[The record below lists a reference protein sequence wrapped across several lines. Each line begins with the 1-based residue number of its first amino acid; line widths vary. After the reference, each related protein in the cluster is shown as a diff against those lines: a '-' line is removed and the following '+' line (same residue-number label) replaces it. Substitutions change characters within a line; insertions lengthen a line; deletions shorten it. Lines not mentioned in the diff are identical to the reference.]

1 MKVLT
6 IISAVALFL
15 GSTQSAFAASNS
27 EVTNFTN
34 QTLTVLV
41 IIASLACTFFLIK
54 GGYEYITS
62 TGKPDSLE
70 DAKTTIR
77 NALLGFVVVLAAGVI
92 SSLLNNAF
100 ISQSTSTATDG
111 LSLTP
116 IVPSTPSNG
125 LTQILLDAISGF
137 LSSIVQSATKPLTD
151 GILSFLTTTP
161 SLAGNSVIFN
171 FWLII
176 VGIADSLF
184 VLVVALLGFQLMS
197 ASTFGFEEIEFK
209 KLLPKLGLAFLLAN
223 TSIFLADWV
232 VQMCNVLVSAVL
244 HATGGINNA
253 LITNAFDP
261 TSLATGTTPL
271 IMLIF
276 MILFVILSI
285 VLLLFYVSRLIIIA
299 LGAVMAPLVFLLWAV
314 PKFSDFA
321 EISIKTY
328 IITVFTVFVHVVIIQ
343 LASAFLTVPG
353 QVGTNSLISI
363 LIGIGLIFTL
373 LRTPSVMMQLAFY
386 TAGNSMVKKV
396 GNQIINVISTDKS
409 DSATGGVETPGPV
422 RTPRK
427 VIKA

>member
-1 MKVLT
+1 MKILT
-6 IISAVALFL
+6 GFGAMALFL
-15 GSTQSAFAASNS
+15 LSTTSAFAASNN
-27 EVTNFTN
+27 EVADFSNK
-34 QTLTVLV
+34 TLSVLI
-41 IIASLACTFFLIK
+41 IIASIACTFFLIR
-54 GGYEYITS
+54 GGYAYITS
-62 TGKPDSLE
+62 TGKPESLE
-70 DAKTTIR
+70 HAKNTIR
-77 NALLGFVVVLAAGVI
+77 NALVGFVLVIAAGVI

-100 ISQSTSTATDG
+100 ITPINSTSSG
-111 LSLTP
+111 SLSLTP
-116 IVPSTPSNG
+116 IVPATTSNG

-137 LSSIVQSATKPLTD
+137 FSSIVQSATKPLTD

-161 SLAGNSVIFN
+161 SLVSNSVIFN
-171 FWLII
+171 FWLVI
-176 VGIADSLF
+176 VGIVDSLF
-184 VLVVALLGFQLMS
+184 ALVVALLGFQLMS

-209 KLLPKLGLAFLLAN
+209 NLLPKLGLAFLLAN

-244 HATGGINNA
+244 HSTGGINGA
-253 LITNAFDP
+253 FITNSFDP
-261 TSLATGTTPL
+261 GALTNGTTPL

-276 MILFVILSI
+276 MILFVIVAV

-299 LGAVMAPLVFLLWAV
+299 LGAVLAPLIFLLWAV
-314 PKFSDFA
+314 PKFNDFA
-321 EISIKTY
+321 EIAIKTY

-363 LIGIGLIFTL
+363 LIGIGLLFTL

-396 GNQIINVISTDKS
+396 GSQIMNVMSTDKS
-409 DSATGGVETPGPV
+409 APAEVVDNAPPV

-427 VIKA
+427 VVKA

>member
-1 MKVLT
+1 MRILT
-6 IISAVALFL
+6 GFGAVALFL
-15 GSTQSAFAASNS
+15 VSTTSVYAASND
-27 EVTNFTN
+27 EIANFTN
-34 QTLTVLV
+34 QTLSVLL

-54 GGYEYITS
+54 GGYAYITS

-70 DAKTTIR
+70 HAKTTIR
-77 NALLGFVVVLAAGVI
+77 NALLGFVVVLGAGVI

-100 ISQSTSTATDG
+100 ITPVNNATSG
-111 LSLTP
+111 SFSLTP

-161 SLAGNSVIFN
+161 SLVANSVIFN
-171 FWLII
+171 FWLVI
-176 VGIADSLF
+176 VGIVDSLF
-184 VLVVALLGFQLMS
+184 ALVVALLGFQLMS

-209 KLLPKLGLAFLLAN
+209 NLLPKLGLAFLLAN

-232 VQMCNVLVSAVL
+232 VQMCNVFVSAVF

-276 MILFVILSI
+276 MILFVILAI

-299 LGAVMAPLVFLLWAV
+299 LGAVLAPLVFLLWAV

-363 LIGIGLIFTL
+363 LIGIGLFFTL

-396 GNQIINVISTDKS
+396 GSQIMNVISTDKS
-409 DSATGGVETPGPV
+409 APAAVVETASPV

-427 VIKA
+427 VVKA

>member
-15 GSTQSAFAASNS
+15 ASTKSAFAASNN
-27 EVTNFTN
+27 EVANFTN
-34 QTLTVLV
+34 QTLTVL
-41 IIASLACTFFLIK
+41 IIFASLACTFFLIK
-54 GGYEYITS
+54 GGYAYITS

-70 DAKTTIR
+70 HAKNTIR
-77 NALLGFVVVLAAGVI
+77 NALLGFVLVLAAGVI

-100 ISQSTSTATDG
+100 ITPSTSTATGG

-151 GILSFLTTTP
+151 GIISFLTTTP
-161 SLAGNSVIFN
+161 SLVANSVIFN
-171 FWLII
+171 FWLVI
-176 VGIADSLF
+176 VGIVDSLF
-184 VLVVALLGFQLMS
+184 ALVVALLGFQIMS
-197 ASTFGFEEIEFK
+197 ASTFGFDEIEFK
-209 KLLPKLGLAFLLAN
+209 NLLPKLGLAFLLAN

-244 HATGGINNA
+244 HATGGINSA
-253 LITNAFDP
+253 FITNSFDP

-276 MILFVILSI
+276 MVLFVII
-285 VLLLFYVSRLIIIA
+285 AVVLLLFYVSRLIIIA
-299 LGAVMAPLVFLLWAV
+299 LGAVLAPLIFLLWAV
-314 PKFSDFA
+314 PKFTDFA
-321 EISIKTY
+321 EIAIKTY
-328 IITVFTVFVHVVIIQ
+328 IITIFTVFVHVVIIQ

-363 LIGIGLIFTL
+363 LIGIGLLFTL
-373 LRTPSVMMQLAFY
+373 LKTPSVMMQLAFF
-386 TAGNSMVKKV
+386 TAGNGMVRKV
-396 GNQIINVISTDKS
+396 GGQIINVISTDKS
-409 DSATGGVETPGPV
+409 GSAAAVETSTPM

-427 VIKA
+427 VVKA

>member
-15 GSTQSAFAASNS
+15 GSTQSAFAASNN
-27 EVTNFTN
+27 EVSNFTN
-34 QTLTVLV
+34 QTLTVLI

-54 GGYEYITS
+54 GGYAYITS

-70 DAKTTIR
+70 HAKNTIR
-77 NALLGFVVVLAAGVI
+77 NALIGFVLVLGAGVI
-92 SSLLNNAF
+92 TSLLNNAF
-100 ISQSTSTATDG
+100 ITPTSGVSSEA

-151 GILSFLTTTP
+151 GIISFLTTTP
-161 SLAGNSVIFN
+161 SLVANSVIFN
-171 FWLII
+171 FWLVI
-176 VGIADSLF
+176 VGIVDSLF

-209 KLLPKLGLAFLLAN
+209 NLLPKLGLAFLLAN

-244 HATGGINNA
+244 HATGGINHA

-261 TSLATGTTPL
+261 TTLATGTTPL

-285 VLLLFYVSRLIIIA
+285 VLLLFYVSRLILIA
-299 LGAVMAPLVFLLWAV
+299 LGAVLAPLVFLLWAV

-343 LASAFLTVPG
+343 LATAFLTVPG
-353 QVGTNSLISI
+353 QVGTNSLISV
-363 LIGIGLIFTL
+363 LIGIGLLFTL
-373 LRTPSVMMQLAFY
+373 LKTPSAMMQFAFF
-386 TAGNSMVKKV
+386 TAGNGMVRKI
-396 GNQIINVISTDKS
+396 GGQIINVISTDKS
-409 DSATGGVETPGPV
+409 GPARAVETAAPV

-427 VIKA
+427 VVKA